1 MRLPGKTIE
10 LKGWAGVRRQR
21 LISAVPGLG

>member
-1 MRLPGKTIE
+1 MGLPCKTVA